1 MKFKE
6 IKNIDVISILE
17 NATELF
23 RNKKY
28 QSKQF
33 IEKFIGLSIAR
44 AGFYGLLQEDNSLI
58 SLDYD
63 RVEFDSDTNI
73 PIFIEGVVVL
83 NTIPVNNG
91 SGIVEYSGYG
101 VLEVDNVVIY
111 DGRIANITPITITTI
126 EDNVVTNNKLA
137 DMPAYTIKGRSGT
150 SGDPQDLT
158 PTQARSIINV
168 EDGATAD
175 QTDAE
180 ILQAY
185 NNLVSLTSQSTAEA
199 GTSTNVG
206 RWSAER
212 IKQAIVALAPLTN
225 IVIGTPTATTNV
237 VGSSTGTSGTLSGA
251 TTAVAGL
258 LTAADKTKLD
268 GIETSA
274 TADQTDAEIRTAVE
288 SASNSNV
295 FTDADHTKL
304 NGIETGA
311 TADQDISGIATNA
324 SAIAANTTNIT
335 ANDTDIAT
343 NAAAIATNASN
354 ITSGANVTTNL
365 SETSTQTTVTVVSSD
380 GTDAT
385 LAAAST
391 SRAGVM
397 TKAKFDEVVANN
409 AKTGI
414 TSSQANAITTNTA
427 KTGITSGQAS
437 AITANTAKTGITSA
451 QTTKL
456 SNIETNADVTD
467 TANVVAALTA
477 GTNVTIAANGTIA
490 ATGGSSSPLTTKG
503 DLYTRGASADT
514 RLPVGT
520 NGQALVADST
530 EATGLKY
537 VNLSDT
543 PAVGGGL
550 LCDLGFPATN
560 QAITTGA
567 GATNINFDDSVT
579 NAVDKNGDWDNTNK
593 KFVVSSTSGAG
604 TYQFEVNLF
613 CQNTTGA
620 YYNLQAFIGGVL
632 KTPNGAFAMSDAI
645 SDSGFDGAS
654 GTLSLDLDVGDEVEI
669 KLQAYGNAST
679 TVLGS
684 GTWAFTQGMRIS
696 KSFRY

>member
-1 MKFKE
+1 MGVTYDPLLNRIEF
-6 IKNIDVISILE
+6 
-17 NATELF
+17 TE
-23 RNKKY
+23 
-28 QSKQF
+28 
-33 IEKFIGLSIAR
+33 
-44 AGFYGLLQEDNSLI
+44 
-58 SLDYD
+58 
-63 RVEFDSDTNI
+63 
-73 PIFIEGVVVL
+73 P
-83 NTIPVNNG
+83 G
-91 SGIVEYSGYG
+91 S
-101 VLEVDNVVIY
+101 
-111 DGRIANITPITITTI
+111 
-126 EDNVVTNNKLA
+126 
-137 DMPAYTIKGRSGT
+137 DMPAASIKT
-150 SGDPQDLT
+150 SY
-158 PTQARSIINV
+158 
-168 EDGATAD
+168 E
-175 QTDAE
+175 
-180 ILQAY
+180 
-185 NNLVSLTSQSTAEA
+185 
-199 GTSTNVG
+199 
-206 RWSAER
+206 
-212 IKQAIVALAPLTN
+212 
-225 IVIGTPTATTNV
+225 
-237 VGSSTGTSGTLSGA
+237 
-251 TTAVAGL
+251 
-258 LTAADKTKLD
+258 
-268 GIETSA
+268 
-274 TADQTDAEIRTAVE
+274 
-288 SASNSNV
+288 SNSNTNEYSDSEKSKLAALNSSKFLGQYV
-295 FTDADHTKL
+295 NLASLQSAYPSPSDGSFANVDTGSGNNVKRYIWDSSDSGYVEQLGESSVLTDAQIKTQYEANANTNEFSNSDKAKL
-304 NGIETGA
+304 NAISGVNTG
-311 TADQDISGIATNA
+311 DQDISGIATNA
-324 SAIAANTTNIT
+324 SAIAANT
-335 ANDTDIAT
+335 
-343 NAAAIATNASN
+343 
-354 ITSGANVTTNL
+354 
-365 SETSTQTTVTVVSSD
+365 
-380 GTDAT
+380 
-385 LAAAST
+385 
-391 SRAGVM
+391 
-397 TKAKFDEVVANN
+397 

-414 TSSQANAITTNTA
+414 TSA
-427 KTGITSGQAS
+427 QAS
-437 AITANTAKTGITSA
+437 AITANTTKVGISTA

-456 SNIETNADVTD
+456 AGIETSADVTD

-696 KSFRY
+696 KASGIKGEKGDTGTGAPVELTKSMFIPDPIATDDIGIWEPGVAITITKIVVQGVGATSTTFNINHSGGTDLFASDKVATTTRQVFTTPDFSDATCTAANYIQYQASAISGTPTGLKMTITYTED

>member
-101 VLEVDNVVIY
+101 VLEVDSVVIY

-126 EDNVVTNNKLA
+126 ADNVVTNVKLA
-137 DMPAYTIKGRSGT
+137 DMPANVIKGREGT

-158 PTQARSIINV
+158 STQVRSIINV
-168 EDGATAD
+168 EDGSTAD
-175 QTDAE
+175 QTDLEIKGAYETVTATVTQAE
-180 ILQAY
+180 
-185 NNLVSLTSQSTAEA
+185 AEA
-199 GTSTNVG
+199 GSSGVIRTFTPFRV
-206 RWSAER
+206 
-212 IKQAIVALAPLTN
+212 KQAILALAPPTN
-225 IVIGTPTATTNV
+225 ITIGTPTATTNV

-258 LTAADKTKLD
+258 LTAADKTKL
-268 GIETSA
+268 
-274 TADQTDAEIRTAVE
+274 
-288 SASNSNV
+288 
-295 FTDADHTKL
+295 

-324 SAIAANTTNIT
+324 SAIATNTTNIT

-354 ITSGANVTTNL
+354 ISSGANVTTNL

-437 AITANTAKTGITSA
+437 AITANTAKTGITSGQASAITANTAKTGISSA
-451 QTTKL
+451 QATAITANTAKTGITSGQASAITANTAKTGITTAQADAIVANTAKTRPEL
-456 SNIETNADVTD
+456 TKSLYIETP
-467 TANVVAALTA
+467 ANDDDIGIWEPGVNITITKVVWK
-477 GTNVTIAANGTIA
+477 G
-490 ATGGSSSPLTTKG
+490 TGGTHTSFNIYHS
-503 DLYTRGASADT
+503 
-514 RLPVGT
+514 
-520 NGQALVADST
+520 
-530 EATGLKY
+530 
-537 VNLSDT
+537 
-543 PAVGGGL
+543 
-550 LCDLGFPATN
+550 
-560 QAITTGA
+560 
-567 GATNINFDDSVT
+567 GATDLWNAEKNATTTRQVT
-579 NAVDKNGDWDNTNK
+579 TSFTDPTCTADNYIRYQ
-593 KFVVSSTSGAG
+593 SSA
-604 TYQFEVNLF
+604 L
-613 CQNTTGA
+613 
-620 YYNLQAFIGGVL
+620 
-632 KTPNGAFAMSDAI
+632 
-645 SDSGFDGAS
+645 S
-654 GTLSLDLDVGDEVEI
+654 GTPTAIELTITYTED
-669 KLQAYGNAST
+669 
-679 TVLGS
+679 
-684 GTWAFTQGMRIS
+684 
-696 KSFRY
+696 